1 MITQYMAVSS
11 ASLIIITDPDPH
23 GPTTAGQAFPCS
35 ERPLEW

>member
-11 ASLIIITDPDPH
+11 ASLIIMAPIPN
-23 GPTTAGQAFPCS
+23 GPTSAGQAFCCS